1 MNNFELDNYFDTLIE
16 YQVAT
21 RTEIELVCTIN
32 GYSEETLNNILY
44 ARTGLNTL
52 EQLEEEDF

>member
-1 MNNFELDNYFDTLIE
+1 MNNFELDNYFETLIE

-21 RTEIELVCTIN
+21 EQEIILVTNII
-32 GYSEETLNNILY
+32 GYSEETLNKILR
-44 ARTGLNTL
+44 AKTGLNSL